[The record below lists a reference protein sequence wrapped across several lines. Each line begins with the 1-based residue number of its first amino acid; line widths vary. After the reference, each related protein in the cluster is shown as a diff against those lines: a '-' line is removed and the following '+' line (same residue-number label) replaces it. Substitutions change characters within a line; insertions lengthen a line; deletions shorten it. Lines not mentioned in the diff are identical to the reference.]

1 MKILVENYNNI
12 EKLDYE
18 LYDGKINFLFGI
30 SWSGKSSLVIASSK
44 FCLLIVSPRI
54 VYNFIYYNHSSF

>member
-30 SWSGKSSLVIASSK
+30 S
-44 FCLLIVSPRI
+44 
-54 VYNFIYYNHSSF
+54 